1 MFSFNRLKYGSNKL
15 VKECSFEKNY
25 RTWARKW
32 FKRDLSLILISTNK
46 NVQLIL
52 ADSFPVCPRSCL

>member
-1 MFSFNRLKYGSNKL
+1 MFSFNRLKYDSYKL

-32 FKRDLSLILISTNK
+32 FKRDLALILISTNK
-46 NVQLIL
+46 NVQLI
-52 ADSFPVCPRSCL
+52 